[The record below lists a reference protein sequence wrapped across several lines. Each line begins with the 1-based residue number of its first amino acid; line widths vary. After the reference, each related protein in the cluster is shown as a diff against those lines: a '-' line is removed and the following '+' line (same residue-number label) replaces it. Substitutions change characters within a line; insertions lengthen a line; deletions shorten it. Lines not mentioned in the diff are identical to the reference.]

1 MLMCYGR
8 TVSYV

>member
-1 MLMCYGR
+1 MLRCYGR